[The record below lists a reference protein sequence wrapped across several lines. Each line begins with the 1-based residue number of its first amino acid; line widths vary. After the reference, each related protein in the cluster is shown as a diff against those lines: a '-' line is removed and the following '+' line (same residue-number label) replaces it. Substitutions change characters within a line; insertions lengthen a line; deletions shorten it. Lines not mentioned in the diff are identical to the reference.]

1 VIFQLDD
8 ENKEPSSS
16 AILKPRSFKERYR
29 WLGILLVAAF
39 AGIGPAP
46 SPPKPPREIADY
58 SQIAEDPDGLKL
70 DPEMHFMQKEFNKD
84 DSSMDA

>member
-1 VIFQLDD
+1 MTKTKSLPRVRF
-8 ENKEPSSS
+8 SSQGV
-16 AILKPRSFKERYR
+16 LKRYR